1 MRILKQRKFKRR
13 VQKQR
18 FASDKTC
25 AERIKLFLFFFKLCG
40 LFVNELTAGR
50 LKRCSWPIYSI
61 GALWIS
67 SFISFSLYTTYVYMI
82 MKSGSI
88 RLTGF
93 YFKQFIGYTYL
104 CINVITAYFYQNHFI
119 KFFDR
124 LDSYDYEAVRM
135 KNKRKDSLW
144 VPWSMTFFMIVIILL
159 IIYTIAKLTI
169 SELSVIFTL
178 ITDVHIFIM
187 LVCSF
192 LQMFLLLYLI
202 LERFKHLNKKI
213 APNVSWTEERRGPN
227 AIKIMNVKIMHSL
240 LYDAHRIFNDI
251 YSIPL
256 FLMFASLMM
265 RIIANIFIFRLANA
279 STAFSFIG
287 PSIML
292 MLFMC
297 TICHWTAEEAN
308 NIAIIL
314 SNRMTALVNSG
325 KTTVKIDVLMYFLHN
340 RVSFDA
346 AGYFTINL
354 PLFQSMIA
362 TLTTYIIILT

>member
-1 MRILKQRKFKRR
+1 
-13 VQKQR
+13 
-18 FASDKTC
+18 
-25 AERIKLFLFFFKLCG
+25 
-40 LFVNELTAGR
+40 
-50 LKRCSWPIYSI
+50 
-61 GALWIS
+61 
-67 SFISFSLYTTYVYMI
+67 
-82 MKSGSI
+82 
-88 RLTGF
+88 
-93 YFKQFIGYTYL
+93 
-104 CINVITAYFYQNHFI
+104 
-119 KFFDR
+119 
-124 LDSYDYEAVRM
+124 M

-159 IIYTIAKLTI
+159 IIHTIAKLTI

-227 AIKIMNVKIMHSL
+227 TIKIMNVKIMHSL

-279 STAFSFIG
+279 LTAFSFIG

-346 AGYFTINL
+346 AGYFAINL
-354 PLFQSMIA
+354 PLFQSVSNSPFCKC
-362 TLTTYIIILT
+362 LLEDCNLQS